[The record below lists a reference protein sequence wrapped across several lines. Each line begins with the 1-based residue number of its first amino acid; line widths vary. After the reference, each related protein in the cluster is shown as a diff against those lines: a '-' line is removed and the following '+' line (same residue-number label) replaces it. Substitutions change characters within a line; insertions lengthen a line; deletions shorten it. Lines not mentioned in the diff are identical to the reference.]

1 MILVKKGKRKAMA
14 RYLTFPGPQPKSRT
28 LLKNMNAVTRA
39 AIPGVHISIIFLM
52 APFNKNQDMELKAK
66 VSSTK
71 TTIDFLIIEIDALS
85 VIFCYLLLT
94 NIYWLGLLIIILL
107 DSIVK

>member
-1 MILVKKGKRKAMA
+1 
-14 RYLTFPGPQPKSRT
+14 
-28 LLKNMNAVTRA
+28 
-39 AIPGVHISIIFLM
+39 
-52 APFNKNQDMELKAK
+52 MELKAK

-71 TTIDFLIIEIDALS
+71 TTIDFLIIEIDAL
-85 VIFCYLLLT
+85 FCYLLLT